1 MTTDGVAAFEQADLV
16 PRMSPEDG
24 HNRALLANAHPPDW
38 KNPPGGRYDLVVIGG
53 GTAGLVSA
61 LGGAGLG
68 AKVALVEKHLLG
80 GDCLNYGCVPSKAL
94 LRSARAVAE
103 VREAPQLGVRSGA
116 AEPDFGAAMERMRRL
131 RAQISRNDS
140 AQRLREHG
148 VDVFLGAA
156 RFTTEDAVEVG
167 EARLRFKR
175 AVLAT
180 GGRAAALPVP
190 GLAEAGFLTNET
202 VFSLTA
208 LPRRL
213 LVVGAGP
220 IGCELSQAFRRMGSE
235 VAVVSH
241 GPRVLPRE
249 DADAA
254 GIVEAALRREG
265 IRLEL
270 GANLVR
276 VERGP
281 AGKAIVYERGGE
293 EGRVEGDEIL
303 LAAGRTPNVEGLSL
317 EKARIAAGKQ
327 GVQVDDHLRTNN
339 RRVFAVGDVAS
350 KYRFTHAADALARI
364 ALQNAFFFGRK
375 RESALAMPWCTYTDP
390 EVAHVGLYEDEAR
403 KLGHAVE
410 TFTVPLAEVDRAIL
424 DGETAGFARIHAGRK
439 GRILGATLVSRHAGE
454 SIGELSLAIAAGLS
468 MADLARAIHPYPTQA
483 EAWKKAADAWN
494 RTRLT
499 PRARRL
505 LEAIVR
511 WRR

>member
-1 MTTDGVAAFEQADLV
+1 M
-16 PRMSPEDG
+16 
-24 HNRALLANAHPPDW
+24 
-38 KNPPGGRYDLVVIGG
+38 GG
-53 GTAGLVSA
+53 
-61 LGGAGLG
+61 
-68 AKVALVEKHLLG
+68 
-80 GDCLNYGCVPSKAL
+80 
-94 LRSARAVAE
+94 
-103 VREAPQLGVRSGA
+103 
-116 AEPDFGAAMERMRRL
+116 
-131 RAQISRNDS
+131 
-140 AQRLREHG
+140 
-148 VDVFLGAA
+148 
-156 RFTTEDAVEVG
+156 
-167 EARLRFKR
+167 
-175 AVLAT
+175 
-180 GGRAAALPVP
+180 
-190 GLAEAGFLTNET
+190 
-202 VFSLTA
+202 
-208 LPRRL
+208 
-213 LVVGAGP
+213 
-220 IGCELSQAFRRMGSE
+220 E
-235 VAVVSH
+235 VAVVSLD
-241 GPRVLPRE
+241 PRVLPRE
-249 DADAA
+249 DEDAA
-254 GIVEAALRREG
+254 GVVDAALRREG
-265 IRLEL
+265 IRLDL

-293 EGRVEGDEIL
+293 EGRIEGDEIL
-303 LAAGRTPNVEGLSL
+303 LAAGRTPNVEGLGL
-317 EKARIAAGKQ
+317 EEASIAAGKK
-327 GVQVDDHLRTNN
+327 GVQVDDLLRTTNP
-339 RRVFAVGDVAS
+339 RVFAVGDVAS
-350 KYRFTHAADALARI
+350 KYQFTHAADALARI

-468 MADLARAIHPYPTQA
+468 MADLAGAIHPYPTQA